1 MAEYKM
7 PKPIYFIGACAL
19 AAAAIFFGAQRASV
33 PDRSSLEAAAMKRP
47 AMSPLEIMTR
57 YDKPLPIQTW
67 DAS

>member
-1 MAEYKM
+1 MAKYKM

-19 AAAAIFFGAQRASV
+19 AAAIVFGAQRASV

-47 AMSPLEIMTR
+47 AMSPLEIMIR
-57 YDKPLPIQTW
+57 YDKPLPIKTW